1 MSLVIARQQTPSA
14 LNTRIYKNLNSR
26 NVKIDFFSIADT
38 YLRDVIENWLPV
50 MKQILSL
57 DYKMKSGS
65 IFFIVKNNKY

>member
-1 MSLVIARQQTPSA
+1 M
-14 LNTRIYKNLNSR
+14 LNRF
-26 NVKIDFFSIADT
+26 FFSIADT